1 MIKHALFVRLEA
13 KPGKEQA
20 VADFL
25 AVGLVMAA
33 REATTPVWFALK
45 LSPTTFGIFDAFA
58 SEEGR
63 QAHLDGNIA
72 NVLAAHAD
80 EMLASP
86 PTIESIDVLGMK
98 NEVSYVNRS

>member
-25 AVGLVMAA
+25 IDGLEMAN
-33 REATTPVWFALK
+33 RESTTPIWFALK
-45 LSPTTFGIFDAFA
+45 LSPTTFGVFDAFA
-58 SEEGR
+58 SEADR
-63 QAHLDGNIA
+63 QAHLNGSIA
-72 NVLAAHAD
+72 SALMACAD

-86 PTIESIDVLGMK
+86 PSIEPIDVLGMK
-98 NEVSYVNRS
+98 NLLA

>member
-25 AVGLVMAA
+25 VDGLEMAN
-33 REATTPVWFALK
+33 RESTTPIWFALK
-45 LSPTTFGIFDAFA
+45 LSPTTFGVFDAFA
-58 SEEGR
+58 SDEDR
-63 QAHLDGNIA
+63 QAHLSGNIA
-72 NVLAAHAD
+72 SALMACAD

-86 PTIESIDVLGMK
+86 PSIESIDVLGMK
-98 NEVSYVNRS
+98 NLLA

>member
-25 AVGLVMAA
+25 ADGLEMAN
-33 REATTPVWFALK
+33 RESTTPIWFALK
-45 LSPTTFGIFDAFA
+45 LSPTTFGVFDAFA
-58 SEEGR
+58 SDEDR
-63 QAHLDGNIA
+63 QAHLNGSIA
-72 NVLAAHAD
+72 SALMAGAG

-86 PTIESIDVLGMK
+86 PSIEPIDVLGMK
-98 NEVSYVNRS
+98 NLPA

>member
-25 AVGLVMAA
+25 IDGLEMAN
-33 REATTPVWFALK
+33 RESTTPIWFALK
-45 LSPTTFGIFDAFA
+45 LSPTTFGVFDAFA
-58 SEEGR
+58 SEADR
-63 QAHLDGNIA
+63 QAHLSGSIA
-72 NVLAAHAD
+72 SALMASAD

-86 PTIESIDVLGMK
+86 PSIEPIDVLGMK
-98 NEVSYVNRS
+98 NLLA